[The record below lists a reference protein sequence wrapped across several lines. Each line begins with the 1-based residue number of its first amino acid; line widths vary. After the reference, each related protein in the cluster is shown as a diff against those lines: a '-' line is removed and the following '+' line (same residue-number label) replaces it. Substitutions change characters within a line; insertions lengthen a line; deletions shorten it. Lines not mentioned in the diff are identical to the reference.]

1 MEAELKLERILFE
14 LRKISHEL
22 KRLDKGDDYSIVNF
36 YRDSL
41 EFMTDEN
48 LKSFDLIREL
58 QSRLAEVEVHH

>member
-58 QSRLAEVEVHH
+58 QSRLAEVEVQR